1 MVRFKAMPPRG
12 GTESVHLPFPATVI
26 RAMTDAWI
34 KPMKARRITL
44 TLVLVAASSG
54 FAAAATVP
62 PVDCRH
68 DRKVVGRTI
77 CASPEL
83 TAIDKE
89 IAALNDRGA
98 AQFGSGDQ
106 QRLAQSQLSFFRR
119 RNGCAWASHNS
130 AHPGTAV
137 AECIGAA
144 MEDRLHSLR
153 AIVDRGHY

>member
-1 MVRFKAMPPRG
+1 
-12 GTESVHLPFPATVI
+12 
-26 RAMTDAWI
+26 MTDAWI
-34 KPMKARRITL
+34 KPMKARRL
-44 TLVLVAASSG
+44 TLLLVLLVASPG
-54 FAAAATVP
+54 LVAAATVP
-62 PVDCRH
+62 PIDCRH

-77 CASPEL
+77 CASREL

-98 AQFGSGDQ
+98 AQFGAGDQ
-106 QRLAQSQLSFFRR
+106 QRLAQSQLNFFKR

-144 MEDRLHSLR
+144 MEDRVRSLR
-153 AIVDRGHY
+153 AAVDRGHY